1 MDIRNGHPL
10 IVIAAP
16 EEADGMPASIPTLI
30 TGIGTLN
37 AAITLT
43 RALADAHSRGH
54 RPSRIINAGTAGSLI
69 PSCSGI
75 FEIDH
80 VIKHDFDHETLTAI
94 TGRPFANR
102 IDLPTVT
109 SLPTAGLAT
118 GDTFISDTATRDR
131 LAQQAQ
137 LCDMEGYAV
146 VKVAREFGI
155 PVTLIKQVS
164 DHADESAAAKW
175 HDAARGGAA
184 TLGECVA
191 QIVGLS

>member
-1 MDIRNGHPL
+1 M
-10 IVIAAP
+10 IAAP
-16 EEADGMPASIPTLI
+16 EEAGGMPASIPTLI

-43 RALADAHSRGH
+43 RALADAHFRGH

-94 TGRPFANR
+94 TGRP
-102 IDLPTVT
+102 
-109 SLPTAGLAT
+109 LPTAGLAT